1 MDNGLLTLRQT
12 DGEKR
17 FVTEWSGVTR
27 GTGRKGLGWNRREV
41 SIASSDPERPAAIIE
56 FFATVVE

>member
-1 MDNGLLTLRQT
+1 MGHGLLTLRQA

-17 FVTEWSGVTR
+17 FVTELSGVTP

-41 SIASSDPERPAAIIE
+41 SIASSDPERPATIIE
-56 FFATVVE
+56 SVATVVD